1 LECLLQEQE
10 KENFMS
16 TVPLSSTYSAG
27 STASAQATSYG
38 AESDRKYVPPSVSVS
53 TVSSAP
59 AQDTVVIDAKLFAQL
74 MAAQSRQQQGVKLE
88 DLTLSLSLEPKVE
101 TITFP
106 NGDKYAG
113 DVKDG
118 KPHGKGLMKYFSSGV
133 ATYNGDF
140 VDGNAHG
147 QGTKVWT
154 NGNKYEGQFVNGHA
168 EGQGRYQKLDGSY
181 MSGIFKNDTLW
192 TGEMTYST
200 INGQGVRDISYPE
213 QWKDG
218 YLDSWS
224 TCHNM
229 GCPDCCGMANVQ
241 LCVIV

>member
-1 LECLLQEQE
+1 
-10 KENFMS
+10 MS

-106 NGDKYAG
+106 NGDKYTG

-118 KPHGKGLMKYFSSGV
+118 KPHGKGLMKYFASDV

-154 NGNKYEGQFVNGHA
+154 NGNKYEGQFVNGRL
-168 EGQGRYQKLDGSY
+168 EGQGRYQRT
-181 MSGIFKNDTLW
+181 SGTYEAGTFKNDKLW
-192 TGEMTYST
+192 TGVKTELVPHIGGAY
-200 INGQGVRDISYPE
+200 ISAEEP
-213 QWKDG
+213 WKDG
-218 YLDSWS
+218 HLDYCD
-224 TCHNM
+224 TGHNC
-229 GCPDCCGMANVQ
+229 GCPECCGPCFGIHQEVRI
-241 LCVIV
+241 CVIV